1 MIEAMDTGELA
12 VLIAVS
18 AVVFAAGAAAVYMG
32 YRPVRALIAA
42 QQRQF
47 DEVLRARLLL
57 DVDPRLATVL
67 ALLGMVILALG
78 LWALSGTMLG
88 GAIGLAGGALLP
100 SLVMGSLRRRRL
112 RRLEEQLVDGIQT
125 LASGVR
131 AGLNLVQALQL
142 VVRDGP
148 LPLKQEFAH
157 LVREYEYGV
166 PLEEAMDNAA
176 ARIDSGDFRLL
187 FAALR
192 THRQRGGDLGVTLD
206 RIAASIREIQRL
218 EHRVQALTAQGRT
231 TARWLGAMP
240 VAVMAILYFIVDA
253 AAVRALF
260 ADPLGKVIILA
271 ILVLN
276 VVGFLWI
283 KKIVSLDL

>member
-1 MIEAMDTGELA
+1 MDTGELA

-18 AVVFAAGAAAVYMG
+18 AVVFAAGAAAVYVG

-78 LWALSGTMLG
+78 LWALSGSVLG

-148 LPLKQEFAH
+148 LPLKQEFVH

>member
-1 MIEAMDTGELA
+1 MDTGELA